1 MPKKRASATVGEI
14 RALVAPMQ
22 QIANCLGYLVI
33 KNEQFKDL
41 SDNDLIPVLWR
52 LGFDRNDISAI
63 LDTTPGTVSVRIS
76 RLKAEA
82 EASKVHHKGK
92 SKKQTGTTAGSA
104 EEE

>member
-1 MPKKRASATVGEI
+1 MPKKGTPRVGEI
-14 RALVAPMQ
+14 RSLVVPMQ

-41 SDNDLIPVLWR
+41 TDNDLIPVLWR
-52 LGFDRNDISAI
+52 LGFDRNDIAAI

-82 EASKVHHKGK
+82 EASKSRKGK
-92 SKKQTGTTAGSA
+92 SKKQVAPATEASK
-104 EEE
+104 

>member
-1 MPKKRASATVGEI
+1 MPQKRTTPAAGEI

-52 LGFDRNDISAI
+52 LGFGRNDIAAI

-82 EASKVHHKGK
+82 EASKLHKGK
-92 SKKQTGTTAGSA
+92 SKKQTGATAGSA